1 MSAVIQVNALS
12 KIYKIYF
19 GPRALLKE
27 LILGRRSHHAV
38 HALHQLTFSVSEGE
52 CFGVVGD
59 NGAGKSTLLKILTG
73 TAFPTSGSV
82 QVNGSVSSLLELG
95 AGFHPE
101 FTGRENIR
109 FNGTLMG
116 LTPNQINAREEEI
129 ITFSGLGTAIDHP
142 VKTYSSGM
150 YVRLGFAVATGFDP
164 DILII
169 DEALSVGDQY
179 FQKKSTDRIT
189 DFKKRGK
196 TILFCSHNLYQIRAL
211 CDRTMWLERGSTK
224 LVGNSAEVVDAYTS
238 TLREGANKP
247 QQPAERESQEKQ
259 LCWIESAR
267 LCSSDSIRPLP
278 VKAGDSLV
286 LEISAHFEPE
296 FKSVPGIAVGIV
308 RNDGV
313 IVYAVAST
321 MESIPLRKLDE
332 NRYFARIVFS
342 NLQLMAGHYYF
353 NVGTTDEDNLQGY
366 DIRERVE
373 PFVVSS
379 EGLDYGIVRLEH
391 RWENL

>member
-1 MSAVIQVNALS
+1 MNAAIRAESVS

-27 LILGRRSHHAV
+27 LVLGRRSHHAV
-38 HALHQLTFSVSEGE
+38 QALNGLTFGVAKGE

-82 QVNGSVSSLLELG
+82 QVTGNVSALLELG

-116 LTPNQINAREEEI
+116 LSPETIQSREEEI
-129 ITFSGLGTAIDHP
+129 IRFSGLGEAIDHP

-179 FQKKSTDRIT
+179 FQKKSTDRII

-196 TILFCSHNLYQIRAL
+196 TILFCSHNLYQVRAL
-211 CDRTMWLERGSTK
+211 CDQTMWLERGSTK
-224 LVGNSAEVVDAYTS
+224 LIGDSADVVDAYTS
-238 TLREGANKP
+238 TMREGANKP
-247 QQPAERESQEKQ
+247 KELFDQGGEKQ

-267 LCSSDSIRPLP
+267 LRTADSSRPLRVRP
-278 VKAGDSLV
+278 GDSLTLDV
-286 LEISAHFEPE
+286 YAHFEPA
-296 FKSVPGIAVGIV
+296 FQGTPGIAVGVV

-313 IVYAVAST
+313 VVYLVANT
-321 MESIPLRKLDE
+321 MESVPLKKVDQ
-332 NRYFARIVFS
+332 NRYFIRLILP
-342 NLQLMAGHYYF
+342 NLALMAGHYYF
-353 NVGTTDEDNLQGY
+353 NVGATDEENLQGY
-366 DIRERVE
+366 DILERVE

-379 EGLDYGIVRLEH
+379 AGLDYGVVKLEH
-391 RWENL
+391 RWENT